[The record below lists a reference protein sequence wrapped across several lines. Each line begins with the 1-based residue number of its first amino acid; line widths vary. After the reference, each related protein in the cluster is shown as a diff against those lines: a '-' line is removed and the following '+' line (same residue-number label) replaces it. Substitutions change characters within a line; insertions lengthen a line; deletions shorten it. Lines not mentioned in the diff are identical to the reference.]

1 MNAVP
6 RAILALV
13 AALAALL
20 AARPASACGASDDY
34 VAPSNFEL
42 VRMADA
48 IGIYTAVS
56 GNTGPQYIFGNVT
69 FRREQVIKG
78 APPAELTLD
87 MAVLGDP
94 DADGRIDFDPAFLN
108 PDYGGG
114 CARVGFE
121 RGGRFLMILERGAN
135 GDWYPIPYVGG
146 ARAKDDYEGESSP
159 WARIVRRYLALQS
172 LRPAAQLAALTQMRD
187 SGRDRD
193 GSPLLPEERADIA
206 HHLRAPSQWKPTAWL
221 LERYAQAARGE
232 AVDIALDGQA
242 QRTMGADPARAILLM
257 SLANGHHPGARPL
270 IERLAEAPGTS
281 GRQSA
286 MVLRYLDRHGHYP
299 RAYRWIETRLAT
311 RLLTLEPDEAQ
322 ILLREVAEVQRGQ
335 DREYGHERWRAD
347 PRAAATWP
355 EVALG
360 LYWYQADRLPR
371 EDIEHFGNAFDAI
384 PVSDYRARP
393 LLSVAL
399 AAISNA
405 PALAWATAELAR
417 LPAPP
422 EREDDPERWQL
433 DEPALLPARMLVSNW
448 RREDEPSLI
457 RAFCQGGAR
466 RRTVVEAFRLW
477 GDPDYHELLARMAAF
492 PSLTAH
498 ERARLLQ
505 AVMQMS
511 ARGLGEPDRAR
522 TLGDA
527 DSPWTLSRLLR
538 GQQTLHGALT
548 CPG

>member
-1 MNAVP
+1 VP
-6 RAILALV
+6 RLVLALV
-13 AALAALL
+13 ATLAALL
-20 AARPASACGASDDY
+20 AARPASACGSSDDY

-69 FRREQVIKG
+69 FRREQALKG

-94 DADGRIDFDPAFLN
+94 DSGDRIDLEPAFLN

-114 CARVGFE
+114 CSRVGFE
-121 RGGRFLMILERGAN
+121 RGGRVLMILERGAN
-135 GDWYPIPYVGG
+135 GDWYPVPYVGG
-146 ARAKDDYEGESSP
+146 GRAKDDYEGENSS

-172 LRPAAQLAALTQMRD
+172 LRPAAQLAALTRMRD

-193 GSPLLPEERADIA
+193 GSPLPPQERADIA

-221 LERYAQAARGE
+221 LERYARAARGE
-232 AVDIALDGQA
+232 AVDIALDGHA

-257 SLANGHHPGARPL
+257 SLANGHHPGARSL
-270 IERLAEAPGTS
+270 IERLAGAPGTS
-281 GRQSA
+281 GRELA
-286 MVLRYLDRHGHYP
+286 MVLRYLNRHGQYP
-299 RAYRWIETRLAT
+299 RAYRWIETRLAA
-311 RLLTLEPDEAQ
+311 RLTTLEPDEAQ
-322 ILLREVAEVQRGQ
+322 ILLREVADVQHGQ
-335 DREYGHERWRAD
+335 NPEWGHERWRAD
-347 PRAAATWP
+347 ARAAATWP

-360 LYWYQADRLPR
+360 LYWFQADRLR
-371 EDIEHFGNAFDAI
+371 SEDIERFRNAFDAI

-399 AAISNA
+399 AATSNA
-405 PALAWATAELAR
+405 PSLAWASAELAR

-422 EREDDPERWQL
+422 EREDDPERWRL
-433 DEPALLPARMLVSNW
+433 DEPALLPARMLVSSW
-448 RREDEPSLI
+448 RRESEPGLI

-466 RRTVVEAFRLW
+466 RRTIVDALRLW
-477 GDPDYHELLARMAAF
+477 GDPDYHELLGRMAAF
-492 PSLTAH
+492 PGLAAN

-505 AVMQMS
+505 AVLEMS
-511 ARGLGEPDRAR
+511 ARGLNGPDHAR

-527 DSPWTLSRLLR
+527 DSRWLLTRLLR
-538 GQQTLHGALT
+538 GQPPGGTPLS

>member
-1 MNAVP
+1 MA
-6 RAILALV
+6 RAIFALI
-13 AALAALL
+13 ATLAAML
-20 AARPASACGASDDY
+20 ATRPASACGSSEDY

-48 IGIYTAVS
+48 IAIYTAVS
-56 GNTGPQYIFGNVT
+56 GNTGPQYIFGNVN
-69 FRREQVIKG
+69 FRREQVLKG

-94 DADGRIDFDPAFLN
+94 DSGDRIDFEPAFLS

-114 CARVGFE
+114 CSRVGFE
-121 RGGRFLMILERGAN
+121 RGGRVLMILERGAN
-135 GDWYPIPYVGG
+135 GAWYPVPYVGG
-146 ARAKDDYEGESSP
+146 ARATDDYTGESSP
-159 WARIVRRYLALQS
+159 WARIVRRYLALQT

-193 GSPLLPEERADIA
+193 GSPLPPQERADIA

-221 LERYAQAARGE
+221 VARYAGAARGE
-232 AVDIALDGQA
+232 AVDIALEGSA
-242 QRTMGADPARAILLM
+242 QRAMGADQARAILLM
-257 SLANGHHPGARPL
+257 SLANGRHPGAQSL
-270 IERLAEAPGTS
+270 IERLAEAPGAS
-281 GRQSA
+281 GRELA
-286 MVLRYLDRHGHYP
+286 MVLRYLARHGRYP

-311 RLLTLEPDEAQ
+311 RLLTLEPAEAQ
-322 ILLREVAEVQRGQ
+322 ILLREVAAVQRGENT
-335 DREYGHERWRAD
+335 EYRHERWRAD
-347 PRAAATWP
+347 PHAAATWP

-360 LYWYQADRLPR
+360 LYWYQAERLRR
-371 EDIEHFGNAFDAI
+371 EDIEDFGDAFDAI

-399 AAISNA
+399 AATSNEA
-405 PALAWATAELAR
+405 ALAWAAAELAR

-422 EREDDPERWQL
+422 EREDDPGRERR
-433 DEPALLPARMLVSNW
+433 DEPAVLPARMLVSAW
-448 RREDEPSLI
+448 HRESEPGLI

-466 RRTVVEAFRLW
+466 RRTIVDALRLW
-477 GDPDYHELLARMAAF
+477 GDPDYHELLGRMATLPGLA
-492 PSLTAH
+492 AN

-505 AVMQMS
+505 AVLEMS
-511 ARGLGEPDRAR
+511 ARGLDGPDHAR

-527 DSPWTLSRLLR
+527 SSPWLLARLIRGRPEGGTPLS
-538 GQQTLHGALT
+538 